1 MNDLLTKV
9 NKEYIDPIFAV
20 LPKQMDTVEARLM
33 LLSIGLQESRFTATY
48 QKTKGKPDVKGPAR
62 GYWQFEKGTRAS
74 RGGVWGVY
82 LHDASRYWLSELC
95 KHFSVKFDVDF
106 IYAEIEVNPVF
117 AAGVARCLL
126 FTDGKKLPQVGKVQE
141 AWDCYT
147 RNWRP
152 GKPHR
157 NTWDSLYDQARKAL
171 KV

>member
-1 MNDLLTKV
+1 MSDLLQTV
-9 NKEYIDPIFAV
+9 NDKYISPIFDV
-20 LPKQMDTVEARLM
+20 LPKQMDTVEARLLM
-33 LLSIGLQESRFTATY
+33 ISIGLQESRFTTTY
-48 QKTKGKPDVKGPAR
+48 QKVSGNPNAKGPAR

-82 LHDASRYWLSELC
+82 LHEASRYWVSELC
-95 KHFSVKFDVDF
+95 KCHSVKFDPDF
-106 IYAEIEVNPVF
+106 IYSAVETNPVF

-126 FTDGKKLPQVGKVQE
+126 FTDSKKLPQVGKVQE

-157 NTWDSLYDQARKAL
+157 QTWDSLYDQARKAL
-171 KV
+171 NV